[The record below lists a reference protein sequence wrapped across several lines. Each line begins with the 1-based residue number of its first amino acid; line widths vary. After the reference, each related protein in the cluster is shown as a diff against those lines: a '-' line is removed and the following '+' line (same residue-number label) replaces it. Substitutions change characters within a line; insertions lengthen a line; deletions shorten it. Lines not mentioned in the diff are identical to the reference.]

1 MSDGA
6 VKVAVISVKMVEG
19 PVDEE
24 VDVVAVRNL
33 GVPAAGVVPCATPAG
48 LAAGGPATA
57 HLENMFR
64 DPRAA
69 R

>member
-33 GVPAAGVVPCATPAG
+33 GVPAAGVVLCGTLDGRAG
-48 LAAGGPATA
+48 GGPATA